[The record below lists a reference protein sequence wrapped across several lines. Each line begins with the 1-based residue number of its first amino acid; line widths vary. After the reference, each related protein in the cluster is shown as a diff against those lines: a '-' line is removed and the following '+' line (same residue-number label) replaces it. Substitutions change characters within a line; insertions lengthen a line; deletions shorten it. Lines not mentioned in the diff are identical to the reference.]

1 MGIRDKPIAPGSPW
15 QNASAERLIRSLLRE
30 CVDHMV
36 VVFAEN
42 LVRLEYLG
50 IADRKGLALA
60 NSQRPPGS
68 YAERP
73 WDELPGSTT
82 ATSLT
87 PIASRPCLVMRCAMG
102 SAFASR
108 RQARSEPWA
117 RTSSSSPVR
126 MSLSTAFRT
135 ASPVTS
141 ARPKRLAT

>member
-15 QNASAERLIRSLLRE
+15 QNASAERLIGSILRE

-42 LVRLEYLG
+42 LVRLEYLD

-73 WDELPGSTT
+73 WDELPEWSGSIHH
-82 ATSLT
+82 L
-87 PIASRPCLVMRCAMG
+87 RD
-102 SAFASR
+102 
-108 RQARSEPWA
+108 
-117 RTSSSSPVR
+117 
-126 MSLSTAFRT
+126 
-135 ASPVTS
+135 
-141 ARPKRLAT
+141 

>member
-15 QNASAERLIRSLLRE
+15 QNASAERLTGSLLRE

-73 WDELPGSTT
+73 WDELPECSGSIHH
-82 ATSLT
+82 L
-87 PIASRPCLVMRCAMG
+87 RD
-102 SAFASR
+102 
-108 RQARSEPWA
+108 
-117 RTSSSSPVR
+117 
-126 MSLSTAFRT
+126 
-135 ASPVTS
+135 
-141 ARPKRLAT
+141 